1 MFKEAI
7 LHFKGSLATLQN
19 DSKVDIL
26 KSNYLGSV
34 SPKVNS
40 KKKKKFSF
48 KMFVPQMLL
57 RFINGYKFI

>member
-7 LHFKGSLATLQN
+7 LHFKGSLAALQN

-48 KMFVPQMLL
+48 KMVVPQMLL
-57 RFINGYKFI
+57 